1 MRHLYAHI
9 PFCLGKCY
17 YCDFVSAKASPE
29 QREAYFKLLL
39 REARLHQEQRSEK
52 GLITVYFGGGTPSL
66 LSIDQVKGLLAGF
79 EETFGFAK
87 KMEITMEAN
96 PETVSRRY
104 LKLLRRLGVNRISFG
119 AQAFQDHHLK
129 AMGRIHQSKDIN
141 RSVEM
146 AREAGFDNV
155 NIDLI
160 YGLPAQTMAEWQESL
175 TKAVQL
181 PVTHI
186 STYGLKLSEQTLWGR
201 WLKEGKLILPEED
214 LNADMQLF
222 ALDYLEEAGFP
233 RYEIANFARAGY
245 ACRHNTAYWLR
256 RDYLGLGLN
265 ASSLLNGNLRMR
277 NEADLESYRLKIERG
292 EFPWAA
298 REVLTEA
305 EIREEELM
313 LALRLI
319 WGLDVTAFAKKY
331 GSEYFTQKKGQMVKL
346 FDAGLLTME
355 EGQLKLTNK
364 GILLNN
370 EVLSALI

>member
-9 PFCLGKCY
+9 PFCLEKCY

-39 REARLHQEQRSEK
+39 REAQLHQEQRSEK
-52 GLITVYFGGGTPSL
+52 GLLTVYFGGGTPSL

-79 EETFGFAK
+79 EENFGFAK
-87 KMEITMEAN
+87 KMEITLEAN

-129 AMGRIHQSKDIN
+129 AMGRIHQSKDIS

-146 AREAGFDNV
+146 AREAGFDNI

-175 TKAVQL
+175 TKAVEL
-181 PVTHI
+181 PITHI

-233 RYEIANFARAGY
+233 RYEIANFAKAGY

-265 ASSLLNGNLRMR
+265 ASSLLNGNLRTS
-277 NEADLESYRLKIERG
+277 NEADMESYRLKIEKG

-298 REVLTEA
+298 REALNAE

-364 GILLNN
+364 GVLLNN